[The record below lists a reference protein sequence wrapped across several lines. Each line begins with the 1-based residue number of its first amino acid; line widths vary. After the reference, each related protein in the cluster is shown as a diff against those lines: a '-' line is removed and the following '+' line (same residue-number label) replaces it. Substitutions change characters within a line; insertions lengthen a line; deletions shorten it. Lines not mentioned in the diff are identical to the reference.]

1 MVGIVQVD
9 QPAEG
14 FTQIQRDSA
23 PVVATRLLG
32 VTIPGFPTTLPP
44 SWILDPYVRRGDLIA
59 TYQRPAPEQLRA
71 QVYWRYVER
80 TLTDQ
85 SGTAVPSNGLEAI
98 VSLQTD
104 RLDLRATLTVSHEVP
119 TRECLGTGARTAR
132 EFQPIPLDRGSQ
144 TVRTRPSDDAPLLI
158 VRPPQPAESL
168 VLMAMP
174 SDLVSLVMERSAETC
189 RYQFQLFDEPLEKGV
204 IRRAQ
209 LAAWFV
215 PRDADQA
222 CALTLYDQFLSAP
235 PPLTT

>member
-1 MVGIVQVD
+1 VQVD

-23 PVVATRLLG
+23 PWASTRLLG
-32 VTIPGFPTTLPP
+32 VRIPGFPATLPA
-44 SWILDPYVRRGDLIA
+44 SWILDPYVRRGDLVA
-59 TYQRPAPEQLRA
+59 TYQRPAPEHLRA
-71 QVYWRYVER
+71 QVYWCYVER
-80 TLTDQ
+80 LAMGQTGLAAD
-85 SGTAVPSNGLEAI
+85 VNGLQAI

-104 RLDLRATLTVSHEVP
+104 RLDLRATVTVSHEVP
-119 TRECLGTGARTAR
+119 TQECLGPEDRLTH
-132 EFQPIPLDRGSQ
+132 EFQPIPLECGSR
-144 TVRTRPSDDAPLLI
+144 TVRTKPSDEAPLLI

-174 SDLVSLVMERSAETC
+174 SDLVSLSIERSAETC
-189 RYQFQLFDEPLEKGV
+189 CYQFQLFDEPLEKGV

-215 PRDADQA
+215 PRDEDQA
-222 CALTLYDQFLSAP
+222 WARTLFDQFMSAP